1 MTASRIR
8 LGFLTHANG
17 PADTRETYRG
27 LLRLFR
33 AADELGYHTGWIS
46 QHHFQDDYGRVPS
59 PLPFLA
65 AAAARTSRIRLGTAV
80 VIAPLEDPVRLAE
93 DAAVVDEISE
103 GRLELGLGN
112 GGFGPEAER
121 VFAAFGIDPAHR
133 RERGSQVLARTLRA
147 LRGEPLGDRPDGPVL
162 QPPVPGLAD
171 RVWWSSANPRG
182 GAEAGA
188 QGAGLLLARRAL
200 RVSGPTDLDQLRVVE
215 PYLAQPAAG
224 PGVPPRIAVS
234 RGLFAT
240 KDPAASDGEFRR
252 IVHHYL
258 EGPLRNGEFPPGLA
272 FDDYLARSN
281 FFHGHPEQV
290 AEQLNRDRILPYA
303 TELIVQVHYGAAV
316 EESLRNLELIATE
329 VAPLLDP
336 SVPAPVPA
344 PVGAGVSGE
353 VRE

>member
-1 MTASRIR
+1 MTAPRLR

-17 PADTRETYRG
+17 PVDTRETYRG
-27 LLRLFR
+27 LLRVFR
-33 AADELGYHTGWIS
+33 AADELGYDTGWIS

-80 VIAPLEDPVRLAE
+80 VIAPLEDPVRIAE

-112 GGFGPEAER
+112 GGFGPDAER

-133 RERGSQVLARTLRA
+133 RERGSRVFDRTLRA
-147 LRGEPLGDRPDGPVL
+147 LRGEPLADRPDGPVL

-171 RVWWSSANPRG
+171 RVWWSSANPHG
-182 GAEAGA
+182 GAQAGS

-200 RVSGPTDLDQLRVVE
+200 GVPGRTDLDQLRVVE
-215 PYLAQPAAG
+215 PYLKELVARPGAA
-224 PGVPPRIAVS
+224 PRIAVS

-240 KDPAASDGEFRR
+240 KDPAASEGEFRR
-252 IVHHYL
+252 IVRHYL
-258 EGPLRNGEFPPGLA
+258 EGPLRNGEFPPGLG

-281 FFHGHPEQV
+281 FFHGHPEQI
-290 AEQLNRDRILPYA
+290 AEQLNRDRILPHA
-303 TELIVQVHYGAAV
+303 TELIVQVHYGATVA
-316 EESLRNLELIATE
+316 ESLRNLELVATE
-329 VAPLLDP
+329 VAPLLNAR
-336 SVPAPVPA
+336 V
-344 PVGAGVSGE
+344 VGAGASGE
-353 VRE
+353 ARP